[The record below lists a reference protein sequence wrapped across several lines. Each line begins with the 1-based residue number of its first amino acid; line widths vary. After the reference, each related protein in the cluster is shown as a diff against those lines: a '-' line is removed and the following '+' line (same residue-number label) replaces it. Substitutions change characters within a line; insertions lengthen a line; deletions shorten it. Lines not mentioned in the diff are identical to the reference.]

1 MFAKS
6 EMATDIIS
14 QLCFEPDTIDGWIR
28 NVRERGTHLPIWIGM
43 PGCVDHAKL
52 MRITMK
58 IGMGESA
65 RFLRHNRNVVARL
78 LTRQFKPSKLLEQL
92 TPVVTNADRGV
103 AGFHLYT
110 FNEVGRTERWRQRTL
125 QRLRGR

>member
-1 MFAKS
+1 
-6 EMATDIIS
+6 
-14 QLCFEPDTIDGWIR
+14 
-28 NVRERGTHLPIWIGM
+28 
-43 PGCVDHAKL
+43 
-52 MRITMK
+52 MK